1 MPNAKLSGVEY
12 STVVGELPLEAIIK
26 EIEDHRIFLLSLK
39 DKPQARAKVDVLED
53 SDEPESEVDSKV
65 DSEFDE
71 LEEVNDP
78 PCTMCRKY
86 GKTCTGEVGK
96 VCSFC
101 IKSRHRGCSSSI
113 RATTRKENAE
123 MARRVQRSSSS
134 SAKII
139 TSQSESKTYHTRSRA
154 ASTPTRKSIAKR
166 ELQSTSISTRK
177 KSSTPILPQN
187 PPALKRKSEGP
198 SDVDLERSAKKKPDS
213 EDITHNTEFKAVLT
227 DLEKHMT
234 ALQHILP
241 KSQAFINKLKKICE
255 ENAN

>member
-1 MPNAKLSGVEY
+1 MPNAKLSGIEY
-12 STVVGELPLEAIIK
+12 STAVGELSLDTIIK

-39 DKPQARAKVDVLED
+39 DKPRPKVEVLED
-53 SDEPESEVDSKV
+53 SDERRVNSEV

-78 PCTMCRKY
+78 PCSMCRKY
-86 GKTCTGEVGK
+86 RKTCTGEVGK

-123 MARRVQRSSSS
+123 MALRIGRSSTSS
-134 SAKII
+134 TETM
-139 TSQSESKTYHTRSRA
+139 TSQSESKAYMTRSRA
-154 ASTPTRKSIAKR
+154 ASTPTRKSIARR
-166 ELQSTSISTRK
+166 ELKSTTRK
-177 KSSTPILPQN
+177 VSAPISSQN

-198 SDVDLERSAKKKPDS
+198 SDVELERSAKKKP
-213 EDITHNTEFKAVLT
+213 EDITLNTELKAVVT

-241 KSQAFINKLKKICE
+241 KSQAFLNKLKKICE
-255 ENAN
+255 ENEK